1 MTNNL
6 QNKQDVQEIDLL
18 KLLKVLWSKIWVI
31 AAAAF
36 VGGVLFFVYT
46 LFFIV
51 PLYKSSALLY
61 VNNNSLSIGSSKVNI
76 TSGDINASNSLID
89 TYVVILKSRT
99 TLEKAIKEGE
109 LPFTYEQLRSKVS
122 GSSEGNTPVFK
133 ITVTDEDPEMA
144 ANVCNRI
151 VEIMIDQNSGIS
163 GIVEGSSVSVIDYAV
178 VARSASSPSY
188 TKNTA
193 IGMLLGFVIAC
204 GIVILRSLMDSTIR
218 EEEFLLDKYKD
229 IPVLATIPD
238 LLEASQSGYYGYGGY
253 GGSYS
258 KSYAQASANARRPG
272 NATSDISSEGSS
284 KQEKGSEV

>member
-1 MTNNL
+1 
-6 QNKQDVQEIDLL
+6 
-18 KLLKVLWSKIWVI
+18 
-31 AAAAF
+31 
-36 VGGVLFFVYT
+36 
-46 LFFIV
+46 
-51 PLYKSSALLY
+51 
-61 VNNNSLSIGSSKVNI
+61 LSIGSSKVNI

-238 LLEASQSGYYGYGGY
+238 LLEASQSNYYGYGGY

-272 NATSDISSEGSS
+272 NATSDISSDGSS
-284 KQEKGSEV
+284 KQDKESEV

>member
-163 GIVEGSSVSVIDYAV
+163 GIVEGSSVRVIDYAV
-178 VARSASSPSY
+178 VARKASSPSY

-193 IGMLLGFVIAC
+193 IGMLLGFVVAA
-204 GIVILRSLMDSTIR
+204 GIIILFSLMDTTVR
-218 EEEFLLDKYKD
+218 EEEFLLENYPN
-229 IPVLATIPD
+229 IPVLSNIPNLFED
-238 LLEASQSGYYGYGGY
+238 SASGYYGYG
-253 GGSYS
+253 S
-258 KSYAQASANARRPG
+258 SYARASKKVEHNAKT
-272 NATSDISSEGSS
+272 TSTDL
-284 KQEKGSEV
+284 KVKGGKE